1 MVRIRY
7 VLEAESRLVSKP
19 IESAL
24 GVFRTEIERT
34 PEGVFDYTASKRHGS
49 GESEKWHIIAGGRS
63 KNLTVAKNKAKLLLK
78 TQGVEFLD
86 EVRRRGER
94 SVSNE

>member
-19 IESAL
+19 IETAL
-24 GVFRTEIERT
+24 GVFRTGIERNT
-34 PEGVFDYTASKRHGS
+34 MGSFEYWVSKRYGS
-49 GESEKWHIIAGGRS
+49 GESEKWEIVSGGSS

-78 TQGVEFLD
+78 TQGVEFLE
-86 EVRRRGER
+86 EVRRRRER
-94 SVSNE
+94 PVNDE